1 MFLPRTLLDSFD
13 TAHHMFT
20 VSSYK
25 QNIRRLVGALLPF
38 TMMGSLCAQDIN
50 EPFSYPTGLL
60 DAPATL
66 TTPVGNTAR
75 IGKPKIILESTKLA
89 DLADLT
95 GATRLSEGRD
105 AFRRD
110 TLCLTGTDHGKPVI
124 AWFIATDSE
133 YVTEA
138 QLAWVKDQRVP
149 EFCRR
154 LPPEQLPI
162 QLGKVGL
169 GMTQA
174 EVQDLLGPA
183 SSQDTSGWHYWFS
196 QRFFRNDRGLQELE
210 LNWLAVR
217 FDQNGLVSQAFISQV
232 TNL

>member
-1 MFLPRTLLDSFD
+1 MLSVSF
-13 TAHHMFT
+13 
-20 VSSYK
+20 YQ
-25 QNIRRLVGALLPF
+25 QNIRQLVGALLPF

-66 TTPVGNTAR
+66 ATPVGDSAR
-75 IGKPKIILESTKLA
+75 IGKSIVVLESTKLA
-89 DLADLT
+89 DLAELA

-105 AFRRD
+105 VFRRD
-110 TLCLTGTDHGKPVI
+110 TLCLTGSEHGKPVI

-138 QLAWVKDQRVP
+138 QLEWVNDRHVP
-149 EFCRR
+149 EYCRR
-154 LPPEQLPI
+154 LPPERLPI
-162 QLGKVGL
+162 QLSKVGL
-169 GMTQA
+169 GMTQS
-174 EVQDLLGPA
+174 EVQELLGPA
-183 SSQDTSGWHYWFS
+183 SSQDDNGWHYWFS
-196 QRFFRNDRGLQELE
+196 QRFLRNDRGLQELE

-217 FDQNGLVSQAFISQV
+217 FDDQGLVSQAFISQV

>member
-1 MFLPRTLLDSFD
+1 MLSVSF
-13 TAHHMFT
+13 
-20 VSSYK
+20 YQ
-25 QNIRRLVGALLPF
+25 QNIRQLVGALLPF

-66 TTPVGNTAR
+66 ATHVGDSAR
-75 IGKPKIILESTKLA
+75 IGKSIVVLESTKLA
-89 DLADLT
+89 DLAELT

-105 AFRRD
+105 VFRRD
-110 TLCLTGTDHGKPVI
+110 TLCLTGTEHGKPVI

-138 QLAWVKDQRVP
+138 QLEWVNDRHVP
-149 EFCRR
+149 EYCRR
-154 LPPEQLPI
+154 LPPERLPI

-169 GMTQA
+169 GMTQS
-174 EVQDLLGPA
+174 EVQELLGPA
-183 SSQDTSGWHYWFS
+183 SSQDDNGWHYWFS
-196 QRFFRNDRGLQELE
+196 QRFLRNDRGLQELE

-217 FDQNGLVSQAFISQV
+217 FDDQGLVSQAFISQV